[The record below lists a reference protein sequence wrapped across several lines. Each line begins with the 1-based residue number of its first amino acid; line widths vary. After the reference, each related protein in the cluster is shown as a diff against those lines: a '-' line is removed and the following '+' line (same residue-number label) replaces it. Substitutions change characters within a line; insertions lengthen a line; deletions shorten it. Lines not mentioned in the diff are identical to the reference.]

1 MQNKNRD
8 TPLHYAAAYAIS
20 PKAVKALIDAAPS
33 SILQLNASRQSP
45 IDRAKANNSP
55 SEIIQMLERSG
66 LKYSQKVD
74 GSGWP
79 DEEKKKDGS
88 SFRS

>member
-1 MQNKNRD
+1 MQNKNLD

-20 PKAVKALIDAAPS
+20 PKAVKALIDAAPG

-55 SEIIQMLERSG
+55 SEIIQLLERSR
-66 LKYSQKVD
+66 LRYSQKDD
-74 GSGWP
+74 GDRWRG
-79 DEEKKKDGS
+79 EEKKKDAS
-88 SFRS
+88 SFQS